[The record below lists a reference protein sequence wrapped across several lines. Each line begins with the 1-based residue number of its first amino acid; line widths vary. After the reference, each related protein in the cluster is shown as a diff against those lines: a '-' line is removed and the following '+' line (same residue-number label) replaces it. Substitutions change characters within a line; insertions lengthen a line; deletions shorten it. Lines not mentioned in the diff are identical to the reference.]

1 MRFFLKILVVACI
14 LGFPWPQTTV
24 ASQLTVDRVLERMEA
39 TSARLVDLQADFVQT
54 KVMALFDESIVSKG
68 KFYFRNPDKLILDT
82 VSPEHQQLIINHR
95 NVWLHYPEMK
105 QVHKLSLNRT
115 IGLRALFVGFGGSVR
130 DIRDQFTVELAKV
143 EKDKNSRLVY
153 TLWLTPIKG
162 TPASSP
168 VLGLEQVLLSVLEER
183 WYPIRS
189 EIVQTN
195 GDRSIFEYSNHRLNL
210 KLSEARFTFKPPAGT
225 EVITHQSPSGVSE

>member
-1 MRFFLKILVVACI
+1 MRFALQILLMACI
-14 LGFPWPQTTV
+14 LGVPWPQTST

-39 TSARLVDLQADFVQT
+39 TSTRLVDLQADFVQT
-54 KVMALFDESIVSKG
+54 KVMALFDECIISKG

-105 QVHKLSLNRT
+105 QVHKLSLNQT
-115 IGLRALFVGFGGSVR
+115 KGLSALFVGFGGSVR
-130 DIRDQFTVELAKV
+130 NIRDQFTVELAKV
-143 EKDKNSRLVY
+143 EKDKKGRLVY

-162 TPASSP
+162 TPVASP
-168 VLGLEQVLLSVLEER
+168 VLGLEQVVLSVLEER

-195 GDRSIFEYSNHRLNL
+195 GDRSIYEYSNHRLNL
-210 KLSEARFTFKPPAGT
+210 KLSEARFTFNPPAGT
-225 EVITHQSPSGVSE
+225 EVITHESRSGVTE